1 LSIGDGLAL
10 GRAARY
16 ISAASRHPVPMG
28 AQQRRAGL
36 MARQF
41 FTPRPSH
48 CSSRHFPAMPT

>member
-28 AQQRRAGL
+28 AQQGERGVL

-41 FTPRPSH
+41 LGGQLSPAISNIRPQ
-48 CSSRHFPAMPT
+48 